1 MTNYWWVWPI
11 GIALWLLVGW
21 GEFSWYESRALKKSA
36 GKDQV
41 TLSMFCYTIISKFPL
56 ALFLG
61 GLMVGLFWGILMTH
75 LAWHWCPAGSV
86 SAG

>member
-1 MTNYWWVWPI
+1 MNYWFLWPI
-11 GIALWLLVGW
+11 GIALWLGLGW
-21 GEFSWYESRALKKSA
+21 FEFGIYEKRSLAENAR
-36 GKDQV
+36 KDQI

-56 ALFLG
+56 SLFLG

-75 LAWHWCPAGSV
+75 LAWHWCPAGSI